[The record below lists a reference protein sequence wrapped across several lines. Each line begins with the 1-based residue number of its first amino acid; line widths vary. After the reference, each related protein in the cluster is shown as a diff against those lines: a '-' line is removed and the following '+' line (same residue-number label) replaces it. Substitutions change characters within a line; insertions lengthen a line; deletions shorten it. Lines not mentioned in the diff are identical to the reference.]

1 MKDKG
6 KRGKWG
12 GERRRKEGGKT
23 ELRKWMW
30 CPSQLAAWFCKHSY
44 ELLLLHYA
52 LLQGE
57 RYVTPTTSSSLIPST
72 LTSCSTS
79 SALSPAPVERQEGEA
94 TRGNGFTSI
103 SVERSSSS
111 FFYRLQII
119 PTHPASL
126 AALQIACLATE
137 EFDLLLRL
145 FPSPSLLLGS
155 SSLSSMPSSP
165 DSCRLSLSSSC
176 CSAILWGWVR
186 VRLGVKGYE
195 WTPNTSPTWCARN
208 CL

>member
-1 MKDKG
+1 M
-6 KRGKWG
+6 
-12 GERRRKEGGKT
+12 
-23 ELRKWMW
+23 LHN
-30 CPSQLAAWFCKHSY
+30 LANSY
-44 ELLLLHYA
+44 KLLLLHYA

-57 RYVTPTTSSSLIPST
+57 RCVTPTTSSSLIPST

-79 SALSPAPVERQEGEA
+79 SALSPAAVERQEGEA

-111 FFYRLQII
+111 FFYRLQIV

-137 EFDLLLRL
+137 EFDLLLL

-165 DSCRLSLSSSC
+165 DSCRLSLSSCC

-186 VRLGVKGYE
+186 ARLGVKGYE
-195 WTPNTSPTWCARN
+195 
-208 CL
+208 